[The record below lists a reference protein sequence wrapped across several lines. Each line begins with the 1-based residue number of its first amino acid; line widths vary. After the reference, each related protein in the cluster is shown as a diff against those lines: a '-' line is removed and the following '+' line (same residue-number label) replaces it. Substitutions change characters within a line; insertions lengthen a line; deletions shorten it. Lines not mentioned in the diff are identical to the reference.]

1 MRRPHRKDLPMQRS
15 IAVFALWSLVAVR
28 LLTGQAAVSAPLQ
41 TLVDAEHAFARAAT
55 EKGIRDSFL
64 EYFAEDAIAFD
75 PAPVSATARLRSR
88 PSRPFRD
95 AELRW
100 EPRTGDVAASG
111 ELGWLTGPS
120 TFTDH
125 TTPGSKP
132 QPGNY
137 LSIWRRQA
145 DGPWR
150 VFIDVGSQ
158 PPQGVGFAPG
168 FTPLDLPSR
177 YRGNAPQEADAAAL
191 RAADNDLNTRIGS
204 DASTAYGAV
213 TIAASRLHRNGFMP
227 SIGPA
232 QIGAWMRQH
241 GHGMTA
247 STSAAACAR
256 SGDLG
261 YSYGSLDIAGDPQK
275 HAYVRVWQRNAAGKW
290 LVVAD
295 VMQ

>member
-1 MRRPHRKDLPMQRS
+1 
-15 IAVFALWSLVAVR
+15 VR
-28 LLTGQAAVSAPLQ
+28 LLTAHADVSAQLQ
-41 TLVDAEHAFARAAT
+41 TLVDAERAFAHAAT

-88 PSRPFRD
+88 PSRPFSD

-125 TTPGSKP
+125 TTAGSTP

-145 DGPWR
+145 DGRWR

-158 PPQGVGFAPG
+158 PPQAVAFAPG
-168 FTPLDLPSR
+168 FTRIDFPSR
-177 YRGNAPQEADAAAL
+177 YRGQASQETGASAL
-191 RAADNDLNTRIGS
+191 LAADRDLNTRI
-204 DASTAYGAV
+204 ASGAAAAYARV

-232 QIGAWMRQH
+232 QIHAWMQQH
-241 GHGMTA
+241 GQGMKA
-247 STSAAACAR
+247 STGGADCAR

-261 YSYGSLDIAGDPQK
+261 YSYGSLDVTGDPPK
-275 HAYVRVWQRNAAGKW
+275 HAYVRVWQRNTAGQW